1 MSTFRIGRVTALPA
15 AECWL
20 RVTDW
25 PAHGAAVPLTAVTVS
40 GPGPA
45 GVGTMV
51 VARSGVGRFGFDDPM
66 EIVEWEPPSAGRR
79 GRCRLEKRGRVVVGR
94 AEIEVHA
101 TDSGSV
107 VLWVEELRLALLPR
121 LLDRLVARVGRLLFA
136 RALDALLSGPAGR

>member
-1 MSTFRIGRVTALPA
+1 MSTFRIGRFTALSA

-20 RVTDW
+20 KVTDW

-45 GVGTMV
+45 GVGTTV
-51 VARSGVGRFGFDDPM
+51 VARSGAGRFGFDDPM

-79 GRCRLEKRGRVVVGR
+79 GRCRLEKRGRVVTGW
-94 AEIEVHA
+94 AEIEVHG

-107 VLWVEELRLALLPR
+107 VLWVEELRLPLLPR
-121 LLDRLVARVGRLLFA
+121 LLDRLVARAGRLVFA
-136 RALDALLSGPAGR
+136 RALDELLNGRAGR